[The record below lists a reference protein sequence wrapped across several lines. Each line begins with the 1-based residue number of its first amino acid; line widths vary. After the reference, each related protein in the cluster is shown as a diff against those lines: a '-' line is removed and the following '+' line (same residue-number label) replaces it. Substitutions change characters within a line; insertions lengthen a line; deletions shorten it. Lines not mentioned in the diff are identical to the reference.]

1 MINKIM
7 TTIIKNKY
15 HLDIPNYPHEIAKFH
30 RTISFHDLSSISITT
45 NTHVPVN
52 YIAFVNDRKFF
63 PHRGSRP
70 EMPCQNTHAIQFYW
84 PLFSTDIIPC
94 ARSRSD
100 KLSRITNHTPFF
112 FYLYKCKSDVC
123 KVDNK
128 IIILGIYNNKLNRSN
143 LHALFS

>member
-1 MINKIM
+1 M

-15 HLDIPNYPHEIAKFH
+15 YLDIPNYPHEIAKFH

-84 PLFSTDIIPC
+84 PLFWYHSVRKITFWQIITYNKSHPFLF
-94 ARSRSD
+94 
-100 KLSRITNHTPFF
+100 LS
-112 FYLYKCKSDVC
+112 LQM
-123 KVDNK
+123 
-128 IIILGIYNNKLNRSN
+128 
-143 LHALFS
+143 